1 MNDIFSYFH
10 LEGNDISFQVISVE
24 KLYLQ
29 YDQMYHLSSTIVK
42 LYKP

>member
-1 MNDIFSYFH
+1 MEDVFSSFY
-10 LEGNDISFQVISVE
+10 LEENDISFQVISVE

-29 YDQMYHLSSTIVK
+29 YDQIYHLSSTIVK